1 LGASC
6 AQPLRTQ
13 FNYKIVGMMKKENAI
28 EARLEGELFD
38 LWRKLAERGRLEAVG
53 DDQEPHLRALLSV

>member
-13 FNYKIVGMMKKENAI
+13 FNKIVGMMKKENAI
-28 EARLEGELFD
+28 KARLEGELFD

-53 DDQEPHLRALLSV
+53 DDQEPHL